1 MYSLVKDGQEIG
13 IVDKPTYIR
22 MQENGAY
29 GLCDRADAQG
39 VVYDNTPY
47 HVWGMPELAGENVA
61 SVMLV
66 ERDSGKSVFD
76 LIQQNADL
84 KSQNEMLTECL
95 LEMSEIVY
103 AE

>member
-13 IVDKPTYIR
+13 IVDNPTYIR
-22 MQENGAY
+22 MQENGTY

-39 VVYDNTPY
+39 VVYDNMPY
-47 HVWGMPELAGENVA
+47 HVWGMPELEDENVA